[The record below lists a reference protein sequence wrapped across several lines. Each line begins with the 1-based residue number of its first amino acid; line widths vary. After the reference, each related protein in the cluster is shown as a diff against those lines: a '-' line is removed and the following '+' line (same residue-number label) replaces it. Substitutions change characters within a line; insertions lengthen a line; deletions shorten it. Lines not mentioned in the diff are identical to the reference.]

1 MPVTPP
7 QAARPDEA
15 ERGAHVGRRE
25 TRGRAVASLELP
37 VGGRMLIENSISVLN
52 FKSLDH
58 KRYQIDDG
66 ILTFRAQG
74 ADDVGQ
80 GHAAGPRR
88 IRRGVEQFGHGAAKG
103 VGQVLQA

>member
-1 MPVTPP
+1 MRGTPP

-80 GHAAGPRR
+80 
-88 IRRGVEQFGHGAAKG
+88 
-103 VGQVLQA
+103 VLQA